1 MTRLANLA
9 TLAAA
14 LLLATACVSKSEY
27 ERQLAQSAAIGA
39 EKDSLLAEV
48 VATSQFISDAN
59 EELDKVRSGQ
69 PVAARDNEMETLSPA
84 EARMQLLQRMTEL
97 TARVKQAEER
107 MAASR
112 RRINALTAGNADL
125 TRKFDSTVT
134 AFQTLVEN
142 QKAEIVALVDQVT
155 SLTAENT
162 QLREAN
168 AQLASEAETLQQ
180 DKEALLA
187 ENNTVYWVA
196 GTKSELLRR
205 GIIEQRGGMLGIGRT
220 AVLSRTLDA
229 DAFTAADRRV
239 LTEVALPDPS
249 KSYRIVSPNDVA
261 GLDAAPTD
269 GKFKGSLRI
278 AAPDLFWRTSRF
290 LVLMEL

>member
-1 MTRLANLA
+1 MTRIA
-9 TLAAA
+9 TLAAVA
-14 LLLATACVSKSEY
+14 LLATACVSKSEY
-27 ERQLAQSAAIGA
+27 ERQLAQSAAISA
-39 EKDSLLAEV
+39 EKDSLLSEV

-134 AFQTLVEN
+134 AFQTLLDN

-155 SLTAENT
+155 SLTAENR
-162 QLREAN
+162 QLRDAN
-168 AQLASEAETLQQ
+168 AQLASEAQTLQQ
-180 DKEALLA
+180 DKDALLA

-196 GTKSELLRR
+196 GTKSDLLRR

-220 AVLSRTLDA
+220 SVLARTLDA
-229 DAFTAADRRV
+229 EDFTAADRRA
-239 LTEVALPDPS
+239 LTEVALPDPN
-249 KSYRIVSPNDVA
+249 KSYRIVSPNDVS
-261 GLDAAPTD
+261 GLDVAPTD

-278 AAPDLFWRTSRF
+278 ASPELFWRPSRF
-290 LVLMEL
+290 LVLIEL

>member
-1 MTRLANLA
+1 MK
-9 TLAAA
+9 A
-14 LLLATACVSKSEY
+14 LTALTAVALLATACVSQAEY
-27 ERQLAQSAAIGA
+27 DRQLAQATALSA
-39 EKDSLLAEV
+39 EKDSLLSEV

-84 EARMQLLQRMTEL
+84 EARMQLLERMTEL
-97 TARVKQAEER
+97 TARVKTAEER

-112 RRINALTAGNADL
+112 RRVNALTAGNADL
-125 TRKFDSTVT
+125 SRKFDSTVT

-155 SLTAENT
+155 ALTAENS

-168 AQLASEAETLQQ
+168 AQLASEAESLQM
-180 DKEALLA
+180 DKDALLE

-196 GTKSELLRR
+196 GRKDELIRR

-220 AVLSRTLDA
+220 SVLARTLNAED
-229 DAFTAADRRV
+229 FTAADRRSLTDVV
-239 LTEVALPDPS
+239 LPNPS
-249 KSYRIVSPNDVA
+249 KSYRLVSPNDVM

-278 AAPDLFWRTSRF
+278 ASPEVFWLPSRF
-290 LVLMEL
+290 LVLVEL